1 MLTRYP
7 IVLTAF
13 AVAGVFAV
21 FRIRRLV
28 RAIAQGKPMRGRR
41 NLGRAVVAE
50 LRDVLGQ
57 AKLLRWSLPG
67 AAHALVFWGFIVLL
81 LTIVEA
87 IGDLFDRTFAIPGIG
102 HLGAVGFLEDLFAL
116 LVLVGVAAFVAIRVA
131 SSTRRHGRQS
141 RFSGSHSGAAWLILW
156 MITAVIV
163 TLLGYRGA
171 QDVTG
176 DFPYDRWAF
185 VSHAVGHV
193 LRPLGLGT
201 NRVLETCLLDANLIV
216 IAIFLVL
223 VLNSKH
229 SHIFLA
235 PINIAFSRQPRA
247 LGALAEYPLIDIETM
262 DEDTVF
268 GVGTITDFSWKQ
280 LLDFATCTE
289 CGRCQSQ
296 CPAWATG
303 KPLSPKLLVM
313 AVRDEAIRFEG
324 ARKTGERPPLVPGI
338 VDPDVLWACTT
349 CGACVEEC
357 PVDIEHVDAIVDL
370 RRFQVM
376 MDSAMPPE
384 AVSMLRNI
392 ETRGD
397 PWGLGASKRSSWYEE
412 LDFAVRVVD
421 GPVPDDVEYLYW
433 TGCAGALDDR
443 GRRTAQALARLLER
457 AGISF
462 AVLGP
467 AESCTGDPARRI
479 GDEYRFQ
486 QQAERNVELLNRVGA
501 PKIVTSCPHCF
512 NSLRNE
518 YPAFGG
524 DYEVVHHAQLLAEL
538 VKRDQL
544 SPGRLGE
551 SITYHDPCY
560 LSRHNRV
567 IDEPRELLDS
577 LVDGGLV
584 EMERHGT
591 QSFCCGAGGARM
603 WMEESIGERINL
615 ERVSQAAATGAS
627 IVATACPFCSVMLD
641 DGSKS
646 VGGAEPLEVID
657 LALLLERSLGDN
669 PRPKG
674 VDVATYGRVEPSA
687 GGES

>member
-7 IVLTAF
+7 IVLAVFAIAGAF
-13 AVAGVFAV
+13 AA

-28 RAIAQGKPMRGRR
+28 RTIAQGKPMRGRR
-41 NLGRAVVAE
+41 EVGRAVVAE
-50 LRDVLGQ
+50 FRDVLGQ

-87 IGDLFDRTFAIPGIG
+87 VGDLFDRTFAIPGIG
-102 HLGAVGFLEDLFAL
+102 HLGAIGFLEDLFAL
-116 LVLVGVAAFVAIRVA
+116 LVLVGVAGFMAIRVVDSA
-131 SSTRRHGRQS
+131 GRRGRAS
-141 RFSGSHSGAAWLILW
+141 RFSGSHSGAAWLILG
-156 MITAVIV
+156 MIAAVIV

-176 DFPYDRWAF
+176 DFPYDRFAF
-185 VSHAVGHV
+185 ASHAVGHV

-201 NRVLETCLLDANLIV
+201 NRVLETCFLDANLIV

-223 VLNSKH
+223 VVNSKH
-229 SHIFLA
+229 AHIFLA

-247 LGALAEYPLIDIETM
+247 LGALAEYPRIDIETM

-313 AVRDEAIRFEG
+313 GLRDEAVSFG
-324 ARKTGERPPLVPGI
+324 AARKTGERPPLVPGI

-370 RRFQVM
+370 RRYQVM
-376 MDSAMPPE
+376 MDSAFPPE

-412 LDFAVRVVD
+412 LDFVVRVVD

-457 AGISF
+457 AGIAF

-486 QQAERNVELLNRVGA
+486 EQAERNVELLNRVAA

-512 NSLRNE
+512 NTLSNE

-524 DYEVVHHAQLLAEL
+524 HYEVVHHAQLLADL
-538 VKRDQL
+538 VAREQL
-544 SPGRLGE
+544 IPGRLDE
-551 SITYHDPCY
+551 TITYHDPCY

-567 IDEPRELLDS
+567 LDEPRALLDS

-591 QSFCCGAGGARM
+591 KSFCCGAGGARM

-615 ERVSQAAATGAS
+615 ERVGQAAATGAS

-646 VGGAEPLEVID
+646 VDATQPLEVVD
-657 LALLLERSLGDN
+657 LALLLERSLGDHA
-669 PRPKG
+669 RPG
-674 VDVATYGRVEPSA
+674 RVDVATYGREEPSA
-687 GGES
+687 GGDS

>member
-7 IVLTAF
+7 IVLAVFAIAGAF
-13 AVAGVFAV
+13 AA
-21 FRIRRLV
+21 FRIQRLV
-28 RAIAQGKPMRGRR
+28 RTIAQGKPMRGRR
-41 NLGRAVVAE
+41 EVGRAVVAE
-50 LRDVLGQ
+50 FRDVLGQ

-81 LTIVEA
+81 LTIIEA
-87 IGDLFDRTFAIPGIG
+87 VGDLFDRTFAIPGIG
-102 HLGAVGFLEDLFAL
+102 HLGAIGFLEDLFAL
-116 LVLVGVAAFVAIRVA
+116 LVLVGVAGFAVIRVVDG
-131 SSTRRHGRQS
+131 TRRRGRGS
-141 RFSGSHSGAAWLILW
+141 RFSGSHSGAAWLILG

-163 TLLGYRGA
+163 SLLGYRGA

-185 VSHAVGHV
+185 ASHAVGHL

-201 NRVLETCLLDANLIV
+201 NRVLETCLLDANVIV

-223 VLNSKH
+223 VVNSKH
-229 SHIFLA
+229 AHIFLA

-313 AVRDEAIRFEG
+313 ALRDEAVSFG
-324 ARKTGERPPLVPGI
+324 AARKTGERPPLVPGV

-370 RRFQVM
+370 RRYQVM
-376 MDSAMPPE
+376 MDSAFPPE

-443 GRRTAQALARLLER
+443 GRRTAQALARLLQR
-457 AGISF
+457 AGIAF

-486 QQAERNVELLNRVGA
+486 QQAERNVELLNRVRA

-512 NSLRNE
+512 NTLSNE

-524 DYEVVHHAQLLAEL
+524 HYEVVHHAQLLAEL
-538 VKRDQL
+538 VGREQL
-544 SPGRLGE
+544 TPGRLDE
-551 SITYHDPCY
+551 TITYHDPCY

-567 IDEPRELLDS
+567 MDEPRALLDS
-577 LVDGGLV
+577 LLDGGLV

-591 QSFCCGAGGARM
+591 KSFCCGAGGARM
-603 WMEESIGERINL
+603 WMEESVGERINL
-615 ERVSQAAATGAS
+615 ERLGQAAATGAS
-627 IVATACPFCSVMLD
+627 IIATACPFCSVMLD

-646 VGGAEPLEVID
+646 PDAARPLEVVD
-657 LALLLERSLGDN
+657 LALLLERSLGDSA
-669 PRPKG
+669 RPG
-674 VDVATYGRVEPSA
+674 RVDVATYGRAEPPA
-687 GGES
+687 GGDS

>member
-1 MLTRYP
+1 
-7 IVLTAF
+7 
-13 AVAGVFAV
+13 
-21 FRIRRLV
+21 
-28 RAIAQGKPMRGRR
+28 
-41 NLGRAVVAE
+41 
-50 LRDVLGQ
+50 
-57 AKLLRWSLPG
+57 
-67 AAHALVFWGFIVLL
+67 
-81 LTIVEA
+81 
-87 IGDLFDRTFAIPGIG
+87 
-102 HLGAVGFLEDLFAL
+102 
-116 LVLVGVAAFVAIRVA
+116 
-131 SSTRRHGRQS
+131 
-141 RFSGSHSGAAWLILW
+141 
-156 MITAVIV
+156 
-163 TLLGYRGA
+163 
-171 QDVTG
+171 
-176 DFPYDRWAF
+176 
-185 VSHAVGHV
+185 V

-201 NRVLETCLLDANLIV
+201 NRVLETSLLDANLIV

-247 LGALAEYPLIDIETM
+247 LGPLAEYPLIDIETM
-262 DEDTVF
+262 DEETVF

-313 AVRDEAIRFEG
+313 GLRDEAIRIGG
-324 ARKTGERPPLVPGI
+324 ARKTGERPPLVPGV

-370 RRFQVM
+370 RRNQVM
-376 MDSAMPPE
+376 MESAFPSE
-384 AVSMLRNI
+384 ATSMLRNI
-392 ETRGD
+392 ESRGD

-412 LDFAVRVVD
+412 LDFEVRVVD
-421 GPVPDDVEYLYW
+421 GPVPSDVEYLYW

-443 GRRTAQALARLLER
+443 GRRTAQALARLLDR

-486 QQAERNVELLNRVGA
+486 QQAERNVELLNRVAA

-512 NSLRNE
+512 NSLSNE

-524 DYEVVHHAQLLAEL
+524 HYEVVHHSQLLAEL
-538 VKRDQL
+538 VAREQL
-544 SPGRLGE
+544 IPGRLDE
-551 SITYHDPCY
+551 TITYHDPCY

-567 IDEPRELLDS
+567 LDEPRALLDS
-577 LVDGGLV
+577 LIDGDLV

-591 QSFCCGAGGARM
+591 KSFCCGAGGARM

-615 ERVSQAAATGAS
+615 ERVGQATATGAS

-641 DGSKS
+641 DGAKS
-646 VGGAEPLEVID
+646 ANPAQPLEVID
-657 LALLLERSLGDN
+657 LALLLERSLGDL
-669 PRPKG
+669 RPG
-674 VDVATYGRVEPSA
+674 RVDVATYGRGEPSA

>member
-13 AVAGVFAV
+13 ALAGVFAAL
-21 FRIRRLV
+21 RICRLV
-28 RAIAQGKPMRGRR
+28 RSIAQGTSMRGRR
-41 NLGRAVVAE
+41 GVRQAVVAE

-57 AKLLRWSLPG
+57 GKLLRWSLPG
-67 AAHALVFWGFIVLL
+67 TAHALVFWGFIVLL

-87 IGDLFDRTFAIPGIG
+87 VGDLFDRKFAIPLIG
-102 HLGAVGFLEDLFAL
+102 HLGAIGFLEDLFAL
-116 LVLVGVAAFVAIRVA
+116 LVLVGVGVFMAIRIHESA
-131 SSTRRHGRQS
+131 RRRGRAS
-141 RFSGSHSGAAWLILW
+141 RFSGSHSAAAWLILG

-201 NRVLETCLLDANLIV
+201 NRLLETSLLDANLIV

-247 LGALAEYPLIDIETM
+247 LGPLAEYPLIDIETM
-262 DEDTVF
+262 DEETVF
-268 GVGTITDFSWKQ
+268 GAGTITDFSWKQ

-313 AVRDEAIRFEG
+313 GLRDEAIRIGG

-370 RRFQVM
+370 RRNQVM
-376 MDSAMPPE
+376 MESAFPPE
-384 AVSMLRNI
+384 ATSMLRNI
-392 ETRGD
+392 ESRGD

-412 LDFAVRVVD
+412 LDFEVRVVD
-421 GPVPDDVEYLYW
+421 GPVPGDVEYLYW

-443 GRRTAQALARLLER
+443 GRRTAQALARLLDR
-457 AGISF
+457 AGIAF

-486 QQAERNVELLNRVGA
+486 QQAERNVELLNRVAA

-512 NSLRNE
+512 NSLSNE

-524 DYEVVHHAQLLAEL
+524 NYEVVHHSQLLAEL
-538 VKRDQL
+538 VARQQL
-544 SPGRLGE
+544 TPGRLDE
-551 SITYHDPCY
+551 TITYHDPCY

-567 IDEPRELLDS
+567 LDEPRALLDS
-577 LVDGGLV
+577 LIDGELV
-584 EMERHGT
+584 EMERHGMK
-591 QSFCCGAGGARM
+591 SFCCGAGGARM

-615 ERVSQAAATGAS
+615 ERIGQAAATGAS

-641 DGSKS
+641 DGAKS
-646 VGGAEPLEVID
+646 ASPTQPLEVID
-657 LALLLERSLGDN
+657 LALLLERSLGDL
-669 PRPKG
+669 RPG
-674 VDVATYGRVEPSA
+674 RVDVATYGRGEPSA
-687 GGES
+687 GGDS

>member
-7 IVLTAF
+7 IVISVSAI
-13 AVAGVFAV
+13 AAVFAV
-21 FRIRRLV
+21 FRIRKLV
-28 RAIAQGKPMRGRR
+28 GTIAQGMPMRARR
-41 NLGRAVVAE
+41 QVSRAVLAE
-50 LRDVLGQ
+50 LREVIGQ

-87 IGDLFDRTFAIPGIG
+87 VGDLFDRTFAIPGIG
-102 HLGAVGFLEDLFAL
+102 HLGSIGFLEDLFAL
-116 LVLVGVAAFVAIRVA
+116 LVLVGVAGFVSIRIVDSA
-131 SSTRRHGRQS
+131 ARRGRGS
-141 RFSGSHSGAAWLILW
+141 RFSGSHTGAAWLILG

-185 VSHAVGHV
+185 ASHVVGHV

-201 NRVLETCLLDANLIV
+201 NRVLETSFLDANLIV
-216 IAIFLVL
+216 IAVFLVL
-223 VLNSKH
+223 VVNSKH
-229 SHIFLA
+229 AHIFLA

-247 LGALAEYPLIDIETM
+247 LGALAEYPRIDIETM
-262 DEDTVF
+262 DEETVF

-313 AVRDEAIRFEG
+313 GLRDEAISLG
-324 ARKTGERPPLVPGI
+324 AARKTGERPPLVPGI

-370 RRFQVM
+370 RRYQVM
-376 MDSAMPPE
+376 MDSAFPPE

-412 LDFAVRVVD
+412 LDFEVRVVD

-457 AGISF
+457 AGITF

-486 QQAERNVELLNRVGA
+486 QQAERNVELLNRVAA

-512 NSLRNE
+512 NTLSNE

-538 VKRDQL
+538 VQREQL
-544 SPGRLGE
+544 RPGRLDE
-551 SITYHDPCY
+551 SVTYHDPCY

-567 IDEPRELLDS
+567 LDEPRELLGT
-577 LVDGGLV
+577 LLDGGLV

-591 QSFCCGAGGARM
+591 KSFCCGAGGARM
-603 WMEESIGERINL
+603 WMEESIGQRINL
-615 ERVSQAAATGAS
+615 ERVGQAAATGAS

-646 VGGAEPLEVID
+646 LAAAEPLEVVD
-657 LALLLERSLGDN
+657 LALLLERSLGASAA
-669 PRPKG
+669 PGRVG
-674 VDVATYGRVEPSA
+674 MATYESTEPSV
-687 GGES
+687 GSES

>member
-7 IVLTAF
+7 IVLAVFVIAGAF
-13 AVAGVFAV
+13 AA
-21 FRIRRLV
+21 FRIRTLV
-28 RAIAQGKPMRGRR
+28 RTIAQGKPMRGRR
-41 NLGRAVVAE
+41 EVGRAVIAE
-50 LRDVLGQ
+50 FRDVLGQ
-57 AKLLRWSLPG
+57 GKLLRWSLPG

-81 LTIVEA
+81 LTIIEA
-87 IGDLFDRTFAIPGIG
+87 VGDLFDRTFAIPGIG
-102 HLGAVGFLEDLFAL
+102 HLGAIGFLEDLFAL
-116 LVLVGVAAFVAIRVA
+116 LVLVGVAGFMAIRVVD
-131 SSTRRHGRQS
+131 SSGRRGRDS
-141 RFSGSHSGAAWLILW
+141 RFAGSHSGAAWLILG

-176 DFPYDRWAF
+176 YFPYDRWAF
-185 VSHAVGHV
+185 ASHAVGHV

-223 VLNSKH
+223 VVNSKH
-229 SHIFLA
+229 AHIFLA

-247 LGALAEYPLIDIETM
+247 LGALASYPSIDIETM

-313 AVRDEAIRFEG
+313 GLRDEAVSFG
-324 ARKTGERPPLVPGI
+324 AARKTGERPPLVPGI

-370 RRFQVM
+370 RRYQVM
-376 MDSAMPPE
+376 MDSAFPPE

-412 LDFAVRVVD
+412 LDFSVRVVD
-421 GPVPDDVEYLYW
+421 GRVPDDVEYLYW

-443 GRRTAQALARLLER
+443 GRRTAQALARLLDR
-457 AGISF
+457 AGIAF

-486 QQAERNVELLNRVGA
+486 QQAERNVELLNRVQA

-512 NSLRNE
+512 NTLRNE

-524 DYEVVHHAQLLAEL
+524 HYEVVHHAQLLAEL
-538 VKRDQL
+538 VGREQL
-544 SPGRLGE
+544 IPGRLE
-551 SITYHDPCY
+551 ETITYHDPCY

-567 IDEPRELLDS
+567 LDEPRALLDS
-577 LVDGGLV
+577 FVDGGLV

-591 QSFCCGAGGARM
+591 KSFCCGAGGARM

-615 ERVSQAAATGAS
+615 ERVGQAAATGAT

-646 VGGAEPLEVID
+646 VDTAQPLEVVD
-657 LALLLERSLGDN
+657 LALLLERSLGAHA
-669 PRPKG
+669 RTGG
-674 VDVATYGRVEPSA
+674 VDVATYGRAEPPA
-687 GGES
+687 GGEA